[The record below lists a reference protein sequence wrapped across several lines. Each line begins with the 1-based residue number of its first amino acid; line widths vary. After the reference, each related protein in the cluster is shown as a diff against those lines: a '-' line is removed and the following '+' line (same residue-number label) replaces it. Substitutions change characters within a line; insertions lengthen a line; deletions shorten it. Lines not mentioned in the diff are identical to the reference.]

1 MSFEIDRKR
10 YSQLFGPTVGDK
22 IRLGDTDL
30 FIEIEKDLTSY
41 GDECKF
47 GGGKSLRDGM
57 GQNSIETRK
66 NPLVVD
72 LIITGVTVVDY
83 TGIYK
88 ADIGIK
94 DGKIAAIGKGGN
106 PHGMDNVDFIV
117 GVSTEALAGEG
128 LILTAGGID
137 THVHYISPDLV
148 ETALHGGIT
157 TIIGG
162 GTGPNDGTNATTASP
177 GAWNI
182 EKMIESAEG
191 LPINMGFLGKGSGAN
206 IEVNAE
212 QIEAGACG
220 LKIHEDWGATKSAI
234 EYSLQAADKYDVQV
248 AIHTDTL
255 NEGGFV
261 EHTIEA
267 ISGRTIHTYHTE
279 GAGGGHA
286 PDILKMSG
294 QVNVLPASTNPTKP
308 YTVNTIAE
316 HLDMLMVCHHLDA
329 KVPEDV
335 AFADSRI
342 RKQTIAAEDILHDLG
357 IFSIMSS
364 DTMAMGRIGEVIT
377 RTWQTASKMK
387 LQRGPLKCS
396 CGCNDTEQNDNNRV
410 KRYVAKYT
418 INPAIAHGINEYVG
432 SVEKGKMADLVLWE
446 PAFFGAKPKM
456 IIKGGMVSLAV
467 MGEANASI
475 PTCEPVLLRYMF
487 GAYGKAK
494 TTTCAT
500 FVSQASIE
508 NGIKEKLNLDNMV
521 LPVKNIRNL
530 TKRDMKLND
539 VIPKSLEVDPQTYDV
554 TVDGEL
560 ITCEPASELP
570 LAQRYF
576 LF

>member
-10 YSQLFGPTVGDK
+10 YADLFGPTKGDK
-22 IRLGDTDL
+22 IRLADTDL
-30 FIEIEKDLTSY
+30 FIEIEKDLTVY

-66 NPLVVD
+66 NPKVVD
-72 LIITGVTVVDY
+72 LIITGVTILDY

-94 DGKIAAIGKGGN
+94 DGKILAIGKGGN
-106 PHGMDNVDFIV
+106 PLGMDDVDFIV

-148 ETALHGGIT
+148 RVALEGGIT
-157 TIIGG
+157 TVVGG
-162 GTGPNDGTNATTASP
+162 GTGPNDGTNATTCTP

-182 EKMIESAEG
+182 ERMIESAEA
-191 LPINMGFLGKGSGAN
+191 LPINIGFLGKGSGAN
-206 IEVNAE
+206 VEVNGE

-220 LKIHEDWGATKSAI
+220 LKVHEDWGATKSAI
-234 EYSLQAADKYDVQV
+234 DYSLRAADKYDVQV
-248 AIHTDTL
+248 SIHTDTL
-255 NEGGFV
+255 NEAGFV
-261 EHTIEA
+261 EHTIDSIE
-267 ISGRTIHTYHTE
+267 GRVIHTFHTE

-286 PDILKMSG
+286 PDILKMASYP
-294 QVNVLPASTNPTKP
+294 NVLPASTNPTKP
-308 YTVNTIAE
+308 YTKNTIAE

-329 KVPEDV
+329 KVPEDI

-342 RKQTIAAEDILHDLG
+342 RKQTIAAEDILHDMG
-357 IFSIMSS
+357 IFSMMSS
-364 DTMAMGRIGEVIT
+364 DTMAMGRIGEVVT

-387 LQRGPLKCS
+387 VQRGVMEGDKENS
-396 CGCNDTEQNDNNRV
+396 DNNRV

-418 INPAIAHGINEYVG
+418 INPAIAQGISEYVG
-432 SVEKGKMADLVLWE
+432 SVEEGKVADLVLYE
-446 PAFFGAKPKM
+446 PAFFGVKPK
-456 IIKGGMVSLAV
+456 IVIKGGMISNSI

-475 PTCEPVLLRYMF
+475 PTCQPEIPRAMF
-487 GAYGKAK
+487 GAYGKAMSN
-494 TTTCAT
+494 TCIT
-500 FVSQASIE
+500 FVSQYAYE
-508 NGIKEKLNLDNMV
+508 HGIKEKLGLQKEV
-521 LPVKNIRNL
+521 LPVKGIRNL
-530 TKRDMKLND
+530 TKEDMKLNGEM
-539 VIPKSLEVDPQTYDV
+539 PKLEVDPQTYDV
-554 TVDGEL
+554 KVDGEL
-560 ITCEPASELP
+560 ITCEPADKLP

>member
-539 VIPKSLEVDPQTYDV
+539 VIPKSLVVDPQTYDV
-554 TVDGEL
+554 KVDGEL
-560 ITCEPASELP
+560 ITCEPAKCLP
-570 LAQRYF
+570 LTQRYF